1 MDCLSYLIEAFE
13 TGWRKELKEMSLTSA
28 LVLTPLCP
36 DAQLALL
43 KNKYCKE
50 EMTIK
55 QHLVVRSEEL
65 LLVELLARLGLRLR
79 LGRLVLLLRLLDFDL
94 YHLSQQK

>member
-1 MDCLSYLIEAFE
+1 MEIEILNMDCLSYLIEAFE
-13 TGWRKELKEMSLTSA
+13 SGWRKELKEMSLTSA
-28 LVLTPLCP
+28 LVLTPLCR

-55 QHLVVRSEEL
+55 
-65 LLVELLARLGLRLR
+65 
-79 LGRLVLLLRLLDFDL
+79 
-94 YHLSQQK
+94 

>member
-1 MDCLSYLIEAFE
+1 MEIEILNMDCLSYLIEAFE
-13 TGWRKELKEMSLTSA
+13 TWICSA

-55 QHLVVRSEEL
+55 
-65 LLVELLARLGLRLR
+65 
-79 LGRLVLLLRLLDFDL
+79 
-94 YHLSQQK
+94 

>member
-1 MDCLSYLIEAFE
+1 MEIEILNMDCLSYLIERLV
-13 TGWRKELKEMSLTSA
+13 GWRKELKEMSLTSA

-55 QHLVVRSEEL
+55 
-65 LLVELLARLGLRLR
+65 
-79 LGRLVLLLRLLDFDL
+79 
-94 YHLSQQK
+94 

>member
-1 MDCLSYLIEAFE
+1 MEIEILNMDCLSYLIEAFE

-43 KNKYCKE
+43 KNKYCIE

-55 QHLVVRSEEL
+55 
-65 LLVELLARLGLRLR
+65 
-79 LGRLVLLLRLLDFDL
+79 
-94 YHLSQQK
+94 

>member
-1 MDCLSYLIEAFE
+1 MEIEILNMDCLSYLIEAFE
-13 TGWRKELKEMSLTSA
+13 TWICSQLKEMSLTSA

-55 QHLVVRSEEL
+55 
-65 LLVELLARLGLRLR
+65 
-79 LGRLVLLLRLLDFDL
+79 
-94 YHLSQQK
+94 

>member
-1 MDCLSYLIEAFE
+1 MEIEILNMDCLSYLIEAFE

-28 LVLTPLCP
+28 LVLTLCP

-55 QHLVVRSEEL
+55 
-65 LLVELLARLGLRLR
+65 
-79 LGRLVLLLRLLDFDL
+79 
-94 YHLSQQK
+94 

>member
-1 MDCLSYLIEAFE
+1 MEIEILNMDCLSYLIEAFE
-13 TGWRKELKEMSLTSA
+13 TWICSQEMSLTSA

-55 QHLVVRSEEL
+55 
-65 LLVELLARLGLRLR
+65 
-79 LGRLVLLLRLLDFDL
+79 
-94 YHLSQQK
+94 